1 MQMSFKG
8 KIYYHFLGT
17 LIVFLIPI
25 LAMTVIVMNKKNQ
38 FINIVSIKSFIHLT
52 LVIIIFLIELF
63 FLKTWLQWHKKL
75 YAQSYKFFEHIALY
89 LITNLLIYF
98 ALLILIMAQFNIPI
112 GKG

>member
-1 MQMSFKG
+1 MSLKQ
-8 KIYYHFLGT
+8 KIYYHSLGI

-25 LAMTVIVMNKKNQ
+25 LAIIVIVLNNKKVNYVGVVSFEL
-38 FINIVSIKSFIHLT
+38 FIYLT

-63 FLKTWLQWHKKL
+63 FLKTWLQWHKKF
-75 YAQSYKFFEHIALY
+75 YIQSYKFFEHIALY